1 MINIKESPVQPVF
14 HLIAIL
20 EDAKKGYLSAAERIR
35 DEVLALLFERF
46 GYQRGRYSNE
56 LKQLVNRLQVGSSID
71 QFTLSLLHRT
81 WMDLKTSFKFGRRD
95 TIILACIKGE
105 ETAIRNYT
113 DAIEQVQHNNEI
125 KVVLEQQL
133 NGIKTVLN
141 TIKEYAG
148 KNYQA

>member
-1 MINIKESPVQPVF
+1 MTNIKESPVQHVF

-56 LKQLVNRLQVGSSID
+56 LKQLVSRLQVGSSID

-81 WMDLKTSFKFGRRD
+81 WMDLKASFKFGKRD

-105 ETAIRNYT
+105 ETAIKNYT
-113 DAIEQVQHNNEI
+113 DAIEQVQHNTEI
-125 KVVLEQQL
+125 KSVLEQQL

-141 TIKEYAG
+141 TIKEYTG
-148 KNYQA
+148 KN